1 MARGAAMA
9 RASIRLENIYCL
21 WCGEQGCRKY
31 NSFFERTGLL
41 VLYITFTE
49 LVKTNDVFYIL
60 CKSFRALKLTF
71 LIKNVILGLNIT
83 FFVKLA

>member
-1 MARGAAMA
+1 M
-9 RASIRLENIYCL
+9 
-21 WCGEQGCRKY
+21 
-31 NSFFERTGLL
+31 

-49 LVKTNDVFYIL
+49 FVKTNDVVYIL

-71 LIKNVILGLNIT
+71 LIKNIILGLNIT

>member
-1 MARGAAMA
+1 M
-9 RASIRLENIYCL
+9 
-21 WCGEQGCRKY
+21 
-31 NSFFERTGLL
+31 

-60 CKSFRALKLTF
+60 CKSFRGLKLTF

-83 FFVKLA
+83 FFVKMA